1 MIGAPVRFRLTR
13 KAAALARVPVRRKKL
28 FFAFFFFSSQGAVF
42 WSFLSKIILQTQD
55 LFSSFRIFL
64 LLPSKGAIM
73 AFASVSMITIL
84 LAHLPLLA
92 SFVPEAFVCR
102 NLIRVQKPSFV
113 GPLTSSTRGYRL
125 VRAAGCTIRA
135 ENLQKNFQQTRMEG
149 KEEKQVSF
157 GAMINAASTASE
169 VLHAAMSS
177 LPEVEEIQKLQCRRC
192 IQQHTKR
199 ARAHTHTHTST
210 SMLAMLLRA
219 YWELIYERGKH
230 SCTK

>member
-1 MIGAPVRFRLTR
+1 
-13 KAAALARVPVRRKKL
+13 
-28 FFAFFFFSSQGAVF
+28 
-42 WSFLSKIILQTQD
+42 
-55 LFSSFRIFL
+55 
-64 LLPSKGAIM
+64 M
-73 AFASVSMITIL
+73 AFAPVSMITIL

-102 NLIRVQKPSFV
+102 NLIRVQKPTSFV

-125 VRAAGCTIRA
+125 VRAARCTIRA
-135 ENLQKNFQQTRMEG
+135 ENFQKNFQQTRMEG

-177 LPEVEEIQKLQCRRC
+177 LPEGEEIQKLQCRRC

-199 ARAHTHTHTST
+199 THTHTHTHARARKYTST
-210 SMLAMLLRA
+210 SMFAMLLRV
-219 YWELIYERGKH
+219 YWELIYQRGKH
-230 SCTK
+230 SYTRCFRRRTTQSLRTMKYQRRVSIYGMRLSNHFY